1 MQKYKDII
9 QYAID
14 REIEAEIF
22 YKQLESKVSK
32 QILKEMFSEFAKEEN
47 KHQQILK
54 GVFDNKDQE
63 LHFQPT
69 VDYQISETV
78 VKPTISD
85 KMTLADVFAIAMKN
99 EERAMK
105 MYNYLAADSSSESMK
120 KLFQELAAMEQG
132 HKLKMENCY
141 TDVAYAEAW

>member
-14 REIEAEIF
+14 REIEAELF
-22 YKQLESKVSK
+22 YKELEAKVSK

-47 KHQQILK
+47 KHQQILR
-54 GVFDNKDQE
+54 GVFENKDQD
-63 LHFQPT
+63 LHFKPT
-69 VDYQISETV
+69 VDYGISETV
-78 VKPTISD
+78 VKPKVSD
-85 KMTLADVFAIAMKN
+85 QMTLADVFTIAMKN

-105 MYNYLAADSSSESMK
+105 MYNYLADDSTSDSMK
-120 KLFQELAAMEQG
+120 KLFKELAAMEQG

>member
-1 MQKYKDII
+1 MQVYKDII
-9 QYAID
+9 QYAIE
-14 REIEAEIF
+14 REIEAEMF
-22 YKQLESKVSK
+22 YKKMEAKVSK
-32 QILKEMFSEFAKEEN
+32 QILKEMFSNFAKEEN

-54 GVFDNKDQE
+54 GVFENKEQE
-63 LHFQPT
+63 LHFKPT
-69 VDYQISETV
+69 VDYGISETV
-78 VKPTISD
+78 VKPKISD
-85 KMTLADVFAIAMKN
+85 QMTLADVFTIAMKN
-99 EERAMK
+99 EDRAMK